1 MVKNMPANA
10 DVREAGSIPGS
21 GRSSGGGQGQ
31 PNLIFL
37 SGISHGQRSLVGYG
51 PEGHKESYTAEVT

>member
-51 PEGHKESYTAEVT
+51 PEGCKESDTTEVI